1 MASECIQYWNVLHII
16 IIHNPWLYL
25 YRDLQI
31 GINQILIIYYKSD
44 TRIDNIYISFDY
56 FLNVIILKKLFR
68 LLNLYKIQCVLFI

>member
-1 MASECIQYWNVLHII
+1 MASECIQYWNVLYII
-16 IIHNPWLYL
+16 IIHNLWLYL

-56 FLNVIILKKLFR
+56 FLNGIILKKTF
-68 LLNLYKIQCVLFI
+68 